1 MHVLYRITYLP
12 HINTP
17 LPKFYIGS
25 KFNYKGNY
33 FGSVMSQTVPE
44 YTGGLKL
51 KDWWKTRNKQ
61 DFLFE
66 IIEQFEEITPAELV
80 IKERELQ
87 DKFNVL
93 AEDYFNTSKAGKGFV
108 SLPKTDDTKQ
118 KMSLS
123 LRAFYKTEAGM
134 KLATDQADARRGKA
148 RPDVSKRNSER
159 NLSEFTKI
167 KISNALKGKPK
178 SEEWKLN
185 VSNKL
190 KGIIQPRGI
199 CTNCGTETTKA
210 NIAKH
215 HNEKCKNKHE

>member
-1 MHVLYRITYLP
+1 
-12 HINTP
+12 
-17 LPKFYIGS
+17 
-25 KFNYKGNY
+25 
-33 FGSVMSQTVPE
+33 MSQTVPE
-44 YTGGLKL
+44 YTGGLTL
-51 KDWWKTRNKQ
+51 KDWWKTRNKE

-66 IIEQFEEITPAELV
+66 IIEQFEEISSAELV
-80 IKERELQ
+80 VKERQLQ

-93 AEDYFNTSKAGKGFV
+93 AEDYFNTSKACKGFV

-118 KMSLS
+118 KLSLS
-123 LRAFYKTEAGM
+123 LRAFYKTEAG
-134 KLATDQADARRGKA
+134 KELAKEQADARRGKA

-159 NLSEFTKI
+159 VLSELTKI

-199 CTNCGTETTKA
+199 CTICGTETTKA

>member
-1 MHVLYRITYLP
+1 MHILYQITYLP

-17 LPKFYIGS
+17 YPKYYVGS
-25 KFNYKGNY
+25 KYNYKGNY
-33 FGSVMSQTVPE
+33 FGSVRSQNVPE
-44 YTGGLKL
+44 YTNGLTL
-51 KDWWKTRNKQ
+51 EIWWKTRNKK

-66 IIEQFEEITPAELV
+66 IIEQFENITPGELV
-80 IKERELQ
+80 VRERQLQ
-87 DKFNVL
+87 DKLNVL
-93 AEDYFNTSKAGKGFV
+93 TEDYFNTSKACKGFV

-118 KMSLS
+118 KLSLS
-123 LRAFYKTEAGM
+123 LSAFYKTEAGM
-134 KLATDQADARRGKA
+134 ELAKKQADARRGKA

-159 NLSEFTKI
+159 VLSELTKI

-178 SEEWKLN
+178 SDDWKLK

-190 KGIIQPRGI
+190 KGIIQPRGVCI
-199 CTNCGTETTKA
+199 FCGQETTKA